1 MGISG
6 FAPDPGEIRLSP
18 WRPLESE
25 RGRPIAN
32 REKDSIASWLQLSLS
47 FIRYG
52 TVASEEGWAARG
64 GSSVTGVQHWKQGL
78 FGAPGSPRAP
88 FGGPPGAAPT
98 PASEV
103 SGTLRQRIRFQYA
116 KGIGISHGRQGIP
129 SK

>member
-1 MGISG
+1 MEISG

-103 SGTLRQRIRFQYA
+103 SGTLRQEIQFEGAQENLSGGGRI
-116 KGIGISHGRQGIP
+116 GG
-129 SK
+129 

>member
-1 MGISG
+1 MEISG

-47 FIRYG
+47 CIRYG
-52 TVASEEGWAARG
+52 TVASEGGWAARG
-64 GSSVTGVQHWKQGL
+64 GSSVASVQHWKQGL

-103 SGTLRQRIRFQYA
+103 SGTLRQEIQFEGAQENLSGGGRI
-116 KGIGISHGRQGIP
+116 GG
-129 SK
+129 